1 MIIFFV
7 AHSYP
12 NTNVFIVT
20 FSVCGRCSFQN
31 IVTKWLP
38 ELEHHMPNSHILL
51 VGTKIDL
58 RDDIEM
64 IEKLERKG
72 ETMISYEEAEKFA
85 HDLGLKIIF
94 FIFKFYF
101 I

>member
-1 MIIFFV
+1 
-7 AHSYP
+7 
-12 NTNVFIVT
+12 
-20 FSVCGRCSFQN
+20 
-31 IVTKWLP
+31 
-38 ELEHHMPNSHILL
+38 MPNSHILL

-85 HDLGLKIIF
+85 HDLG
-94 FIFKFYF
+94 YY
-101 I
+101 